1 MATPPLLWTPSDA
14 QIANAT
20 ITDFARAVGKSGS
33 YAELQAWSASSLDPT
48 RFNITA
54 EFGDA
59 QISGTAAV
67 NLYGGPYTA
76 SDGNFSVGDLYI
88 TQMAGSEAA
97 MRAEAIYMDLLGQ
110 ARHYEVTGTTLTL
123 RNASHQTTLVF
134 RSTGQKIPKF

>member
-1 MATPPLLWTPSDA
+1 MRWMATLLMVCALATGCESDKD
-14 QIANAT
+14 NGGGGKL
-20 ITDFARAVGKSGS
+20 VGTKWR
-33 YAELQAWSASSLDPT
+33 LQAWSASSLDPT

-76 SDGNFSVGDLYI
+76 SDGNFSVGDLDI

-134 RSTGQKIPKF
+134 RSTGQKIPEF

>member
-1 MATPPLLWTPSDA
+1 MRWMATLLMVCALATGCESDKD
-14 QIANAT
+14 NGGGGKL
-20 ITDFARAVGKSGS
+20 VGTKWR
-33 YAELQAWSASSLDPT
+33 LQAWSASSLDPT

-110 ARHYEVTGTTLTL
+110 ARHY
-123 RNASHQTTLVF
+123 
-134 RSTGQKIPKF
+134 